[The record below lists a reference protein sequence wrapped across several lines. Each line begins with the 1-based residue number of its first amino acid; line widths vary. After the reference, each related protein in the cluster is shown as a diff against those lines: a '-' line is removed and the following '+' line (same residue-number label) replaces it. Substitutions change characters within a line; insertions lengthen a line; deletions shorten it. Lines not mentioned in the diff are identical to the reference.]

1 MLVSYGRKTL
11 LKNTNRIIGD
21 ILEYLN
27 IKTNIRHSTL
37 EYIIKELGG
46 QSDLSRSGIFEKAVR
61 ASQGIDWKSIPEFI
75 TELLVD
81 YRNRNDIPVFTSYK
95 VKCSEET
102 NELLKGII
110 KEIMFQLELKVV
122 QKQYLLQLLLG
133 NYILYLKNQRI
144 KLKFN
149 NIIDEELSMPDMAK
163 ILVEMMLTD
172 SKCKELEQI
181 SKILINWNRR
191 KGEYEFKETIS

>member
-1 MLVSYGRKTL
+1 M
-11 LKNTNRIIGD
+11 
-21 ILEYLN
+21 EYLN

-61 ASQGIDWKSIPEFI
+61 AAQGIDWKSIPEFI

>member
-1 MLVSYGRKTL
+1 MSYGRKTL
-11 LKNTNRIIGD
+11 LKNTGRIVGD

-46 QSDLSRSGIFEKAVR
+46 QSDLSRSSIFEKAVR
-61 ASQGIDWKSIPEFI
+61 AAQGIDWKSIPEFI

-81 YRNRNDIPVFTSYK
+81 YRNRKDIPVFTSYK

-149 NIIDEELSMPDMAK
+149 NIIGEELSMPDMAK

>member
-1 MLVSYGRKTL
+1 MSYGRKTL
-11 LKNTNRIIGD
+11 LKNTDRIVGD

-46 QSDLSRSGIFEKAVR
+46 QSDLSRSSIFEKAVR
-61 ASQGIDWKSIPEFI
+61 AAQGIDWKSIPEFI

-81 YRNRNDIPVFTSYK
+81 YRNRKDIPVFTSYK

-149 NIIDEELSMPDMAK
+149 NIIGEELSMPDMAK

>member
-61 ASQGIDWKSIPEFI
+61 AAQGIDWKSIPEFI

>member
-1 MLVSYGRKTL
+1 MSYGRKTL
-11 LKNTNRIIGD
+11 LKNTDRIVGD

-46 QSDLSRSGIFEKAVR
+46 QSDLSRSSIFEKAVR
-61 ASQGIDWKSIPEFI
+61 AAQGIDWKSIPEFI

-81 YRNRNDIPVFTSYK
+81 YRNRKDIPVFTSYK

-149 NIIDEELSMPDMAK
+149 NIIGEELSMPDMAK

-191 KGEYEFKETIS
+191 KGEYEFKETI

>member
-1 MLVSYGRKTL
+1 
-11 LKNTNRIIGD
+11 
-21 ILEYLN
+21 
-27 IKTNIRHSTL
+27 
-37 EYIIKELGG
+37 
-46 QSDLSRSGIFEKAVR
+46 
-61 ASQGIDWKSIPEFI
+61 
-75 TELLVD
+75 
-81 YRNRNDIPVFTSYK
+81 
-95 VKCSEET
+95 
-102 NELLKGII
+102 
-110 KEIMFQLELKVV
+110 MFQLELKVV

-149 NIIDEELSMPDMAK
+149 NIIGEELSMPDMAK

>member
-1 MLVSYGRKTL
+1 MSYGRKTL
-11 LKNTNRIIGD
+11 LKNTDRIVGD

-46 QSDLSRSGIFEKAVR
+46 QSDLSRSSIFEKAVR
-61 ASQGIDWKSIPEFI
+61 AAQGIDWKSIPEFI

-81 YRNRNDIPVFTSYK
+81 YRNRKDIPVFTSYK